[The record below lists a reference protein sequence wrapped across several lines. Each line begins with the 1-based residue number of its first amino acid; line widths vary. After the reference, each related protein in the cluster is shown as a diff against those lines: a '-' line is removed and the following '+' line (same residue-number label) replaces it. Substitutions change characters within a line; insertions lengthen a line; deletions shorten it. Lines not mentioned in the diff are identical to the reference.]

1 MSYSELE
8 MLWEGIKKL
17 CLRFFINLKK
27 IPDLSKATSLNYLL
41 LQGSESLLKLTNS
54 IGKATKLYLLD
65 MSDCKNIQDF
75 PNIPDSILKL
85 VLCKTGIKEIPPW
98 IEKLFRLRKLI
109 MHGCEKLKTI
119 SPNISKLENLEFL
132 GLSNYGKCA
141 FGGHNEDNDDDELYE
156 SDDEFEAT
164 IEWGP
169 DFKRSWRL
177 RSDLDVHYILQIC
190 LPEKAFTSPISLR
203 LRGDGI
209 KTIPDCI
216 TRLSGLIKLDVKECR
231 ELVALPPLPH
241 SLQSLDAQGCASLK
255 RIKPSFQNPNI
266 FLNFV
271 DCFNLEQKQRKLI
284 QTSACKYAV
293 LPGEEVPAHFTHRA
307 SSDSLAINLTPRP
320 LPSSFR
326 FKACILLSKDDDYDY
341 DDDDDDDDDVDGD
354 DDEDKSSWTGMS
366 CSVRGNQNGRTVGS
380 GSNQLH
386 MPDLYEKADHLYIFE
401 DSCTL
406 NQDFPEAEETTFSE
420 LTFVFRVH
428 DETCNVKGCGVRLLE
443 ANNESAGG
451 GGGGDDD
458 DDDDD
463 SSDHG
468 EDDDHGDE
476 EDTGGDGGN
485 NKAVENDDPVDQ
497 SAVTGIFSSAFR
509 FATSSPPL
517 SLCDI
522 KASAQEQI

>member
-1 MSYSELE
+1 MH
-8 MLWEGIKKL
+8 
-17 CLRFFINLKK
+17 FFINLKK

-41 LQGSESLLKLTNS
+41 LQDSESLLKLTNS

-65 MSDCKNIQDF
+65 MSDYKNIEDF
-75 PNIPDSILKL
+75 PNITDSIVKL

-141 FGGHNEDNDDDELYE
+141 FGGHNEDNDDDEVYE
-156 SDDEFEAT
+156 SDDVFEAT

-177 RSDLDVHYILQIC
+177 RSDFKVHDILQIC

-241 SLQSLDAQGCASLK
+241 SLQSLDAQGCASLQ
-255 RIKPSFQNPNI
+255 RIDSSPLQNPNI
-266 FLNFV
+266 FLNFAK
-271 DCFNLEQKQRKLI
+271 CYNLKQKARKLI

-293 LPGEEVPAHFTHRA
+293 LPGEEVPAHFTQRA
-307 SSDSLAINLTPRP
+307 SSGSLTINSTQRP
-320 LPSSFR
+320 LLSSFR
-326 FKACILLSKDDDYDY
+326 FIACILLSKVYEDDDHDDHEDDHDEYEDA
-341 DDDDDDDDDVDGD
+341 DDDHDYYGDDDVDVDVDVDGDDDD

-386 MPDLYEKADHLYIFE
+386 MPDLYGQADHLYIFE

-458 DDDDD
+458 DD
-463 SSDHG
+463 SGDHG
-468 EDDDHGDE
+468 EDDDDDSE
-476 EDTGGDGGN
+476 EDTGEGDKCGDDGEGGEDNDDGGEGDEGGDDEDHGEDDEGGDGDN
-485 NKAVENDDPVDQ
+485 NK
-497 SAVTGIFSSAFR
+497 
-509 FATSSPPL
+509 
-517 SLCDI
+517 
-522 KASAQEQI
+522 